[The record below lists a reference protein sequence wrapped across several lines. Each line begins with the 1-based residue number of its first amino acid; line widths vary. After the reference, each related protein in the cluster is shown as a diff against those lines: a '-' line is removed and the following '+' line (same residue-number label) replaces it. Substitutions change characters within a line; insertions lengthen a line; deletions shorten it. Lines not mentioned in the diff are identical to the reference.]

1 MFLNSDS
8 NRHINNNTTVLQKNS
23 FLLFNMTSIVFLLLL
38 SIVTPITIAKYISS
52 MSDNNNATIASF
64 ILIDDLNEIKNV
76 KLNNIRKPGDSQ
88 TVTFKVANFL
98 DDKVCEVALEYDF
111 TVETLG
117 NIPLT
122 CTVTSS
128 GATGSAS
135 YTSGNLSTYQYW
147 SNGYFNASE
156 MSTHTYSV
164 SVSWNILDN
173 DASYVDEVD
182 MLKISL
188 STEQDLK

>member
-1 MFLNSDS
+1 MFLNSDC
-8 NRHINNNTTVLQKNS
+8 NKQKNKKITVFKQNR
-23 FLLFNMTSIVFLLLL
+23 FLCFNASTIVFLLMLL
-38 SIVTPITIAKYISS
+38 IVAPITIAKYVSS
-52 MSDNNNATIASF
+52 MSDNNNANIASF

-98 DDKVCEVALEYDF
+98 EDKVCEVALEYNF

-156 MSTHTYSV
+156 MSTHTYSIT
-164 SVSWNILDN
+164 VSWDILDN
-173 DASYVDEVD
+173 DASYVDEVE